1 MTPGERLKSEG
12 CAAARNRGR
21 ILSSRARAGFTVIEI
36 LVSLAL
42 VGLVLVGLN
51 TFLFSMGELWG
62 RGSDT
67 RLFDQHVR
75 AVSRFLEREL
85 RSAAWPPAVPA
96 GIPGLK
102 AEEIKVQSGISGPL
116 LTFELREGSRLFV
129 WPEHS
134 LPDVVCALAVRDG
147 AGLLLLWHSRL
158 ESDFENDPPRETVLS
173 PFVTALQY
181 EYYDADFKSWRSE
194 TNLRRSREGGDTYD
208 VPQRLRLSFK
218 QGGLA
223 QDTTITLPS
232 VAEGLPTF

>member
-1 MTPGERLKSEG
+1 MTTRDILDTLPAGP
-12 CAAARNRGR
+12 AGR
-21 ILSSRARAGFTVIEI
+21 SGPVSPPRAHSGFTVIEI

-102 AEEIKVQSGISGPL
+102 AEEIKAQSGISGPL

-147 AGLLLLWHSRL
+147 AGLMLLWHSRL
-158 ESDFENDPPRETVLS
+158 ESDFEDDPPRETVLS

-181 EYYDADFKSWRSE
+181 EYYDPDFKSWRSE
-194 TNLRRSREGGDTYD
+194 SSLRRSREGGDTYD